1 MNPPTTYA
9 LARPYRLSLDSY
21 CRMTYVHPDLV
32 RRLLALGLLD
42 VSRDADGGLWFDPSQ
57 VRAMARVQ
65 RLHRGL
71 NLSYASIGLV
81 IDLLDRISQ
90 LERSSR
96 HPHHGGEPPWT

>member
-1 MNPPTTYA
+1 
-9 LARPYRLSLDSY
+9 
-21 CRMTYVHPDLV
+21 
-32 RRLLALGLLD
+32 
-42 VSRDADGGLWFDPSQ
+42 

-71 NLSYASIGLV
+71 NLGYASIGLV

-96 HPHHGGEPPWT
+96 QPHAGGPPWT